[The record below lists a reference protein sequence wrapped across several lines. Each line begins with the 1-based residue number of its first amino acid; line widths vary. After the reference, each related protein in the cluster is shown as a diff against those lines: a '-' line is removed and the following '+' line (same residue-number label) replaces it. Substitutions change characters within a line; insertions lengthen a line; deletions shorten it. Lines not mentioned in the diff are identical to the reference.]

1 MFRFAERQG
10 WTRSPRLMLF
20 CTSLGVAVLQ
30 LLLGWRMNQAA
41 VGDFVVG
48 PLVDV
53 AICLLMLGCVQ
64 SSVMTLLNHIGVSTM
79 GDYAYTVRAAG
90 SAGYMVA
97 VMLMGAIGRSDD
109 EIAQWHLFI
118 GSAISLGHAFLALA
132 AWLGLRAVDARQ
144 ANSDARKLVAE
155 PQSPL
160 KEPRVEAGKSPSQEQ
175 KSGVVRQVSEPQK
188 SSNPKAEWI
197 ELLVIVWLVAICE
210 MSYGLYAH
218 EFMTK
223 TFGYLGYFVFSAAVA
238 VEIVLLLVMPF
249 FPALKAKL
257 LFVGPLGWLLLFSG
271 CILATLGFA
280 PLGLFGLALALNCPF
295 QISTN
300 EHAHRINSSVMG
312 VASMTLAQS
321 LGYVTATIIAS
332 IAASFRAGP
341 MLLWLLVLPLSM
353 LALALAVRKLARQN
367 SALDVNDLGQSS
379 GMSGGRAVSGTQ
391 KRPNH
396 LESMLGTDHSGAD
409 AQDVHVVMLDP
420 LPGGVGVVAQASAN
434 PRELVRGNAH
444 ANS

>member
-1 MFRFAERQG
+1 MFRFAERLG

-41 VGDFVVG
+41 TGDFVVG

-97 VMLMGAIGRSDD
+97 VMLMGAIGRTDD

-132 AWLGLRAVDARQ
+132 AWLGLRAVDVRQ
-144 ANSDARKLVAE
+144 ASSDASKLVAE
-155 PQSPL
+155 PQSL
-160 KEPRVEAGKSPSQEQ
+160 SKEPQVGPEKSPAQ
-175 KSGVVRQVSEPQK
+175 KQKNCFVQQANEPQK
-188 SSNPKAEWI
+188 SSNPKAEWL

-218 EFMTK
+218 EFVTK

-249 FPALKAKL
+249 FPAFKAKL
-257 LFVGPLGWLLLFSG
+257 LFVGPLGWLMLFSG

-280 PLGLFGLALALNCPF
+280 PLGLFSLALALNCPF

-367 SALDVNDLGQSS
+367 STLDVNDLSQSS
-379 GMSGGRAVSGTQ
+379 GMAGGRAVSGTQ

-396 LESMLGTDHSGAD
+396 LESMLRADHSGAD

-420 LPGGVGVVAQASAN
+420 LPGGVGVVAKTSAN
-434 PRELVRGNAH
+434 SRELVGGDTH

>member
-1 MFRFAERQG
+1 
-10 WTRSPRLMLF
+10 
-20 CTSLGVAVLQ
+20 
-30 LLLGWRMNQAA
+30 MNQAA
-41 VGDFVVG
+41 TGDFVVG

-97 VMLMGAIGRSDD
+97 VMLMGAIGRTDD

-118 GSAISLGHAFLALA
+118 GSAISLGHALLALA

-144 ANSDARKLVAE
+144 ANSSVSKLVAE
-155 PQSPL
+155 PLGSL
-160 KEPRVEAGKSPSQEQ
+160 KEPQVEPEKSLAQEQ
-175 KSGVVRQVSEPQK
+175 QSFVVQQVNEPQK
-188 SSNPKAEWI
+188 SSNPKAEWL

-223 TFGYLGYFVFSAAVA
+223 TFGYFVFSAAVA

-249 FPALKAKL
+249 FPALKSKL

-367 SALDVNDLGQSS
+367 SAFDVNDLSQPS
-379 GMSGGRAVSGTQ
+379 GMAGGRTVSGAQ

-396 LESMLGTDHSGAD
+396 LESMLRSDHSGAD
-409 AQDVHVVMLDP
+409 AQDVHVVVLDP
-420 LPGGVGVVAQASAN
+420 LPGGVGVVAKTSAN
-434 PRELVRGNAH
+434 PRELVGGNTH

>member
-1 MFRFAERQG
+1 
-10 WTRSPRLMLF
+10 MLF
-20 CTSLGVAVLQ
+20 CTSLATAVLQ
-30 LLLGWRMNQAA
+30 LLLGWRMNQAES
-41 VGDFVVG
+41 GDFIVG

-97 VMLMGAIGRSDD
+97 VMLMGAVGRTDS

-118 GSAISLGHAFLALA
+118 GSAISLGHAILALA
-132 AWLGLRAVDARQ
+132 AWLGLRAEDAHQ
-144 ANSDARKLVAE
+144 ARKNSMESVAE
-155 PQSPL
+155 PQKHLQKPSLGPGGKPDSEGEAL
-160 KEPRVEAGKSPSQEQ
+160 TGPRFHETRKSRSQR
-175 KSGVVRQVSEPQK
+175 GDWV
-188 SSNPKAEWI
+188 
-197 ELLVIVWLVAICE
+197 ELLTIVWLVAICE

-238 VEIVLLLVMPF
+238 IEIILLLVMPF

-300 EHAHRINSSVMG
+300 EHAHRINPSVMG

-332 IAASFRAGP
+332 IAASWRAGP
-341 MLLWLLVLPLSM
+341 MLLWLMVLPLAM
-353 LALALAVRKLARQN
+353 LALVLAIRKLASQN
-367 SALDVNDLGQSS
+367 SAFDVDDLSESS
-379 GMSGGRAVSGTQ
+379 GVAGGRAVSSAQ

-396 LESMLGTDHSGAD
+396 LESVLRADDSGAD
-409 AQDVHVVMLDP
+409 AQDIHVVMLDP
-420 LPGGVGVVAQASAN
+420 LPGGVSVVAKTGAN
-434 PRELVRGNAH
+434 PRELVGGNTH
-444 ANS
+444 SNS

>member
-1 MFRFAERQG
+1 M
-10 WTRSPRLMLF
+10 
-20 CTSLGVAVLQ
+20 Q
-30 LLLGWRMNQAA
+30 LLLGWRMNQAES
-41 VGDFVVG
+41 GDFVVG
-48 PLVDV
+48 PLTDV

-97 VMLMGAIGRSDD
+97 VMLMGAVGRSDS
-109 EIAQWHLFI
+109 EIARWHLFI
-118 GSAISLGHAFLALA
+118 GSAISVGHAILAMA
-132 AWLGLRAVDARQ
+132 AWLGLRAEDAHQ
-144 ANSDARKLVAE
+144 ARKNSIESVAE
-155 PQSPL
+155 PQKHLQKPSLGPGGKPDSEAEAL
-160 KEPRVEAGKSPSQEQ
+160 TGPRFNESRKSWSQR
-175 KSGVVRQVSEPQK
+175 GDWV
-188 SSNPKAEWI
+188 
-197 ELLVIVWLVAICE
+197 ELLAIVWLVAICE

-218 EFMTK
+218 EFVTK

-238 VEIVLLLVMPF
+238 IEIILLLVMPF

-300 EHAHRINSSVMG
+300 EHAHRSNPSVMG

-332 IAASFRAGP
+332 IAASLRAGP

-353 LALALAVRKLARQN
+353 LALVLAIRKLARQN
-367 SALDVNDLGQSS
+367 SAFDVDDLSKPS
-379 GMSGGRAVSGTQ
+379 GVAGGRAVPSAQ

-396 LESMLGTDHSGAD
+396 LESMLRADHSGAD

-420 LPGGVGVVAQASAN
+420 LPGGVSVVAKTGAN
-434 PRELVRGNAH
+434 PRELIGGNAH
-444 ANS
+444 SNS

>member
-1 MFRFAERQG
+1 
-10 WTRSPRLMLF
+10 
-20 CTSLGVAVLQ
+20 
-30 LLLGWRMNQAA
+30 MNQAA
-41 VGDFVVG
+41 TGDFVVG

-97 VMLMGAIGRSDD
+97 VMLMGAIGRTDD

-118 GSAISLGHAFLALA
+118 GSAISLGHALLALA

-144 ANSDARKLVAE
+144 ANSSVSKLVAE
-155 PQSPL
+155 PLGSL
-160 KEPRVEAGKSPSQEQ
+160 KEPQVEPEKSLAQEQ
-175 KSGVVRQVSEPQK
+175 QSFVVQQVNEPQK
-188 SSNPKAEWI
+188 SSNPKAEWL

-249 FPALKAKL
+249 FPALKSKL

-367 SALDVNDLGQSS
+367 SAFDVNDLSQPS
-379 GMSGGRAVSGTQ
+379 GMAGGRTVSGAQ

-396 LESMLGTDHSGAD
+396 LESMLRSDHSGAD
-409 AQDVHVVMLDP
+409 AQDVHVVVLDP
-420 LPGGVGVVAQASAN
+420 LPGGVGVVAKTSAN
-434 PRELVRGNAH
+434 PRELVGGNTH

>member
-1 MFRFAERQG
+1 MFRFAERHG

-20 CTSLGVAVLQ
+20 CTSLATAVLQ
-30 LLLGWRMNQAA
+30 LLLGWRMNQAES
-41 VGDFVVG
+41 GDFIVG

-97 VMLMGAIGRSDD
+97 VILMGAVGRTDS

-118 GSAISLGHAFLALA
+118 GSAISLGHAILALA
-132 AWLGLRAVDARQ
+132 AWLGLRAVDAHQ
-144 ANSDARKLVAE
+144 ASVDAIKQVVE
-155 PQSPL
+155 PQNHFAESSKRPD
-160 KEPRVEAGKSPSQEQ
+160 QEQ
-175 KSGVVRQVSEPQK
+175 ASDRKSAASLQFKEARPTT
-188 SSNPKAEWI
+188 NPRSDWI
-197 ELLVIVWLVAICE
+197 ELLTIVWLVAICE

-238 VEIVLLLVMPF
+238 IEIILLLVMPF
-249 FPALKAKL
+249 FPKLKAKL

-367 SALDVNDLGQSS
+367 SAFDVDDLSEPS
-379 GMSGGRAVSGTQ
+379 GVAGGRAISSAQ

-396 LESMLGTDHSGAD
+396 LESMLRADDSGAD
-409 AQDVHVVMLDP
+409 AQDIHVVMLDP
-420 LPGGVGVVAQASAN
+420 LPSGIGIVAKAGAN
-434 PRELVRGNAH
+434 PRELVGGNTH
-444 ANS
+444 SNS

>member
-1 MFRFAERQG
+1 
-10 WTRSPRLMLF
+10 
-20 CTSLGVAVLQ
+20 
-30 LLLGWRMNQAA
+30 MNQAA
-41 VGDFVVG
+41 TGDFVVG

-97 VMLMGAIGRSDD
+97 VMLMGAIGRTDD

-118 GSAISLGHAFLALA
+118 GSAISLGHALLALA

-144 ANSDARKLVAE
+144 ANSSVSKLVAE
-155 PQSPL
+155 PLGSL
-160 KEPRVEAGKSPSQEQ
+160 KEPQVEPEKSLAQEQ
-175 KSGVVRQVSEPQK
+175 QSFVVQQVNEPQK
-188 SSNPKAEWI
+188 SSNPKAEWL

-367 SALDVNDLGQSS
+367 SAFD
-379 GMSGGRAVSGTQ
+379 
-391 KRPNH
+391 
-396 LESMLGTDHSGAD
+396 
-409 AQDVHVVMLDP
+409 
-420 LPGGVGVVAQASAN
+420 
-434 PRELVRGNAH
+434 
-444 ANS
+444 

>member
-1 MFRFAERQG
+1 
-10 WTRSPRLMLF
+10 
-20 CTSLGVAVLQ
+20 
-30 LLLGWRMNQAA
+30 
-41 VGDFVVG
+41 
-48 PLVDV
+48 
-53 AICLLMLGCVQ
+53 
-64 SSVMTLLNHIGVSTM
+64 MTLLNHIGVSTM

-97 VMLMGAIGRSDD
+97 VMLMGAIGRTDD

-118 GSAISLGHAFLALA
+118 GSAISLGHALLALA
-132 AWLGLRAVDARQ
+132 AWLGLRAVNARQ
-144 ANSDARKLVAE
+144 ANSSASKLVAE
-155 PQSPL
+155 PLGSL
-160 KEPRVEAGKSPSQEQ
+160 KEPQVEPEKSLAQEQ
-175 KSGVVRQVSEPQK
+175 QSFVVQQVNEPQK
-188 SSNPKAEWI
+188 SSNPKAEWL

-332 IAASFRAGP
+332 IAASFLAGP

-367 SALDVNDLGQSS
+367 SAFDVNDLSQPS
-379 GMSGGRAVSGTQ
+379 GMAGGRAVSGAQ

-396 LESMLGTDHSGAD
+396 LESMLRSDHSGAD

-420 LPGGVGVVAQASAN
+420 LPGGVGVVAKTSAN
-434 PRELVRGNAH
+434 PRELVGGNTH

>member
-1 MFRFAERQG
+1 MHQAE
-10 WTRSPRLMLF
+10 S
-20 CTSLGVAVLQ
+20 
-30 LLLGWRMNQAA
+30 
-41 VGDFVVG
+41 GDFVVG

-97 VMLMGAIGRSDD
+97 VMLMGAIGRTDS
-109 EIAQWHLFI
+109 EIARWHLFI
-118 GSAISLGHAFLALA
+118 GAAISVGHAVLAMV
-132 AWLGLRAVDARQ
+132 AWLGLRAVDAHE
-144 ANSDARKLVAE
+144 ASSDASKLVAE
-155 PQSPL
+155 PPTHL
-160 KEPRVEAGKSPSQEQ
+160 KEPSDQ
-175 KSGVVRQVSEPQK
+175 KL
-188 SSNPKAEWI
+188 SNPRSDWI
-197 ELLVIVWLVAICE
+197 ELLTIVWLVAICE

-238 VEIVLLLVMPF
+238 IEIILLLVMPF
-249 FPALKAKL
+249 FPKLKAKL

-353 LALALAVRKLARQN
+353 LALALAIRKLARQN
-367 SALDVNDLGQSS
+367 SAFDVDDLSEPS
-379 GMSGGRAVSGTQ
+379 GVAGGRAISSAQ

-396 LESMLGTDHSGAD
+396 LESMLRADHSGAD
-409 AQDVHVVMLDP
+409 AQDIHVVMLDP
-420 LPGGVGVVAQASAN
+420 LPGGVGVVAKTSAN
-434 PRELVRGNAH
+434 PRELVGGNTH
-444 ANS
+444 SNS

>member
-1 MFRFAERQG
+1 
-10 WTRSPRLMLF
+10 
-20 CTSLGVAVLQ
+20 
-30 LLLGWRMNQAA
+30 MNQAA
-41 VGDFVVG
+41 TGDFLVG

-97 VMLMGAIGRSDD
+97 VMLMGAIGRTDD

-118 GSAISLGHAFLALA
+118 GSAISLGHALLALA

-144 ANSDARKLVAE
+144 ANSSVSKLVAE
-155 PQSPL
+155 PLGSL
-160 KEPRVEAGKSPSQEQ
+160 KEPQVEPEKSLAQEQ
-175 KSGVVRQVSEPQK
+175 QSFVVQQVNEPQK
-188 SSNPKAEWI
+188 SSNPKAEWL

-249 FPALKAKL
+249 FPALKSKL

-367 SALDVNDLGQSS
+367 SAFDVNDLSQPS
-379 GMSGGRAVSGTQ
+379 GMAGGRTVSGAQ

-396 LESMLGTDHSGAD
+396 LESMLRSDHSGAD
-409 AQDVHVVMLDP
+409 AQDVHVVVLDP
-420 LPGGVGVVAQASAN
+420 LPGGVGVVAKTSAN
-434 PRELVRGNAH
+434 PRELVGGNTH

>member
-20 CTSLGVAVLQ
+20 CTSLVLAIMQ
-30 LLLGWRMNQAA
+30 LLLGWRMHQAES
-41 VGDFVVG
+41 GDFVVG

-97 VMLMGAIGRSDD
+97 VMLMGAIGRTDS
-109 EIAQWHLFI
+109 EIARWHLFI
-118 GSAISLGHAFLALA
+118 GAAISVGHAILALV
-132 AWLGLRAVDARQ
+132 AWLGLRAEDSHE
-144 ANSDARKLVAE
+144 ANSDTSKVGAE
-155 PQSPL
+155 QPTHS
-160 KEPRVEAGKSPSQEQ
+160 KEPSDQ
-175 KSGVVRQVSEPQK
+175 KL
-188 SSNPKAEWI
+188 SNARGDWI
-197 ELLVIVWLVAICE
+197 ELLTIVWLVAICE

-238 VEIVLLLVMPF
+238 IEIILLLVMPF
-249 FPALKAKL
+249 FPKLKAKL
-257 LFVGPLGWLLLFSG
+257 LFVGPLGWLMLFSG

-341 MLLWLLVLPLSM
+341 MLLWLMVLPLSM
-353 LALALAVRKLARQN
+353 LALALAIRKLARQN
-367 SALDVNDLGQSS
+367 SAFDVDDFSEPS
-379 GMSGGRAVSGTQ
+379 GVAGGRAVSGPQ

-396 LESMLGTDHSGAD
+396 LESMLRADHSGAD
-409 AQDVHVVMLDP
+409 AQDIHVVMLDT
-420 LPGGVGVVAQASAN
+420 LPGGVSVVAKTSAN
-434 PRELVRGNAH
+434 PRELVGGNTH
-444 ANS
+444 SNS

>member
-1 MFRFAERQG
+1 
-10 WTRSPRLMLF
+10 
-20 CTSLGVAVLQ
+20 
-30 LLLGWRMNQAA
+30 MNQAES
-41 VGDFVVG
+41 GDFVVG

-97 VMLMGAIGRSDD
+97 VMLMGAIGRTDS

-118 GSAISLGHAFLALA
+118 GSAISLGHAILALA
-132 AWLGLRAVDARQ
+132 AWLGLRAVDTRQ
-144 ANSDARKLVAE
+144 ASRDASKLVAQPQNHWKGPLEE
-155 PQSPL
+155 PENGPDSQRKAPL
-160 KEPRVEAGKSPSQEQ
+160 GPRFSESQ
-175 KSGVVRQVSEPQK
+175 KP
-188 SSNPKAEWI
+188 SNPRGDWI
-197 ELLVIVWLVAICE
+197 ELLTIVWLVAICE

-238 VEIVLLLVMPF
+238 IEIILLLVMPF

-280 PLGLFGLALALNCPF
+280 PLGMFGLALALNCPF

-300 EHAHRINSSVMG
+300 EHAHRSNPSVMG

-332 IAASFRAGP
+332 IAASLRAGP

-353 LALALAVRKLARQN
+353 LALVLAIRKLARQN
-367 SALDVNDLGQSS
+367 STFDVNDLSESS
-379 GMSGGRAVSGTQ
+379 GVAGGRAVSGAQ

-396 LESMLGTDHSGAD
+396 LESVLRTDHPGAD

-420 LPGGVGVVAQASAN
+420 LPGGVSVVAKTGAN
-434 PRELVRGNAH
+434 SRELVRGNAH